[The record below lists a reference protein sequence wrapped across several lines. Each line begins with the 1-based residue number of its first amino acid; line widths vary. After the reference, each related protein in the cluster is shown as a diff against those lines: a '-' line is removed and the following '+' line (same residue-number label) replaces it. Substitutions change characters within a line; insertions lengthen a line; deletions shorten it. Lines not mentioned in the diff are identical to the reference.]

1 VITIQRE
8 SLPALVELNPLA
20 AAHHAEIGGFSPAY
34 EFDLDHASYHALQE
48 AKMFVSVVARD
59 DGRLI
64 GYWGGMLHSDPHNL
78 YQGRRVRALTG
89 YVLFVSQEHRARIA
103 KRIIATAEEIA
114 RSAGIDWIAHPATP
128 GTRAGAFYEALGY
141 RLGEMTYVKCFP

>member
-1 VITIQRE
+1 LITIQRE
-8 SLPALVELNPLA
+8 PIPSLTELNPLA
-20 AAHHAEIGGFSPAY
+20 AAHHAEIGGFSPDY
-34 EFDLDHASYHALQE
+34 EFDLDYASYRALQ
-48 AKMFVSVVARD
+48 AAGMFVSVVARD

-89 YVLFVSQEHRARIA
+89 YVLFVAKEYRGRVGREIIRAVEGVA
-103 KRIIATAEEIA
+103 WLD
-114 RSAGIDWIAHPATP
+114 GINWVAHPATP

-141 RLGEMTYVKCFP
+141 KLGEMTYVKCFP

>member
-1 VITIQRE
+1 
-8 SLPALVELNPLA
+8 
-20 AAHHAEIGGFSPAY
+20 
-34 EFDLDHASYHALQE
+34 
-48 AKMFVSVVARD
+48 MFVSVVARD
-59 DGRLI
+59 AGRLI

-89 YVLFVSQEHRARIA
+89 YVLFVVQEYRGHLGRSIISHAELIA
-103 KRIIATAEEIA
+103 KSA
-114 RSAGIDWIAHPATP
+114 RIDWIAHPATP